1 MVEVCIPKQTQQVG
15 FGAPGCMMAAGESMG
30 FTKEMLS
37 AAGDEQAHEQ
47 EESWGDC
54 HQRTP
59 VEGVVVVPAQSQ

>member
-1 MVEVCIPKQTQQVG
+1 MMV
-15 FGAPGCMMAAGESMG
+15 AGESMG

-37 AAGDEQAHEQ
+37 AAADEQAHEQ

-59 VEGVVVVPAQSQ
+59 VEGVVVVPPQS